1 MPDYLRL
8 KSLTFFAHHGVMAHE
23 QEIGQRFEIDVE
35 LAGDLSQAGNSDDVT
50 QTYNYDRIYR
60 LVESIVTGKWF
71 NLIEALAE
79 EICAKILA
87 IYPDAVITV
96 TVRKPHAPLPGLFS
110 SVEAQ
115 ITRGPRASGVN

>member
-1 MPDYLRL
+1 MDFLRL
-8 KSLTFFAHHGVMAHE
+8 KSLTFFAHHGVMPFE

-35 LAGDLSQAGNSDDVT
+35 LAGDFSQAGKSDDIT

-60 LVESIVTGKWF
+60 LVESVVTGKWF

-79 EICAKILA
+79 DLCAKILS
-87 IYPDAVITV
+87 IYPDAIVTV
-96 TVRKPHAPLPGLFS
+96 TVRKPQAPLPGLFG

-115 ITRGPRASGVN
+115 ITRGPRTGSAD